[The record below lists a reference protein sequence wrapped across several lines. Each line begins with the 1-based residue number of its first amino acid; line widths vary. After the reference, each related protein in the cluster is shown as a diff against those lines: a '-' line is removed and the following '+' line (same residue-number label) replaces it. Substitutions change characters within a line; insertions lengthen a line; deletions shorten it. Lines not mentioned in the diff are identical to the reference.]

1 MTDTTTEAIALRLRE
16 FFQAAQ
22 RKANTSEFPTQVRT
36 RPRTS
41 WPKESILV
49 TYEECLNKLT
59 DAERDELDRMI
70 QKMSGDLGSPSGAII
85 PP

>member
-1 MTDTTTEAIALRLRE
+1 MTDTVENIASRLRE

-36 RPRTS
+36 QPRTGR
-41 WPKESILV
+41 PKESILV

-59 DAERDELDRMI
+59 DAERGELDRMI
-70 QKMSGDLGSPSGAII
+70 QKMFGALGSPPGAII
-85 PP
+85 PQ